1 MTSRHC
7 APFSICRIWAIV
19 RPAPRDRPRA
29 LRSRILGKSKLG
41 LFSQHFLGRDDTK
54 SKDEM
59 LRLKAHYRRCTSKP
73 ILLLFLFCTVWIF
86 TSSHLLSFSPLNYY
100 GFVAS
105 SSNSTLGFGRIYVV
119 SQQGSSRRKSIIQ
132 AANVT
137 ELELTI
143 PVQPIWTE
151 DDQRNF
157 RLAKDSTIG
166 KGSLLAW
173 LGHLHA
179 LQQ

>member
-1 MTSRHC
+1 
-7 APFSICRIWAIV
+7 
-19 RPAPRDRPRA
+19 
-29 LRSRILGKSKLG
+29 LGRSQLG
-41 LFSQHFLGRDDTK
+41 LFSQHFFGRDDTK

-59 LRLKAHYRRCTSKP
+59 LRLKAHCRRCTSKAT
-73 ILLLFLFCTVWIF
+73 LLFFLFCSVWIF
-86 TSSHLLSFSPLNYY
+86 TSSHLLSFSGSDD

-137 ELELTI
+137 ELQLTI
-143 PVQPIWTE
+143 PVQPIWTA

-157 RLAKDSTIG
+157 RLAKDSSIG